1 MSAPPELDPVFFQ
14 PLRRPEARR
23 RRRRPQPQGL
33 AARPK
38 VMWTALIIAV
48 GGIGFAFAGQIA
60 TVAMHPLVA
69 TTRTG
74 QEIRKMES
82 QLKDELAAN
91 ERLRDDIKYLKT
103 SAGIEQEARR
113 LGWTC
118 PGEVALTLVQP
129 ETQPADTKPQPKP
142 RTFETAAAEPS
153 SVSGWFRTTVDSA
166 LAVLGPRPNI
176 Q

>member
-1 MSAPPELDPVFFQ
+1 
-14 PLRRPEARR
+14 
-23 RRRRPQPQGL
+23 
-33 AARPK
+33 
-38 VMWTALIIAV
+38 MWTALVIAV

-60 TVAMHPLVA
+60 AVAMHPLVA
-69 TTRTG
+69 TTQTG

-103 SAGIEQEARR
+103 KAGIEQEARR
-113 LGWTC
+113 LGWTR

-129 ETQPADTKPQPKP
+129 ETAPADAKPQPKP
-142 RTFETAAAEPS
+142 HSFETAAAQPS
-153 SVSGWFRTTVDSA
+153 SVSDWFRTTVDSA